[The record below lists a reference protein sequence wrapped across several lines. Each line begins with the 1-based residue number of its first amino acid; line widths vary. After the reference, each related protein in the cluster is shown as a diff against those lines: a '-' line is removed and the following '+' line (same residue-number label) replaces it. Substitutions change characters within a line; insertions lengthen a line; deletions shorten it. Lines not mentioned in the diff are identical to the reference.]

1 MGARF
6 NRQDVVLGALPVGTP
21 MPEDVIDEILA
32 SEGLPNE
39 PFDWDVLPPGTTGQ
53 VLTVNADGSLG
64 WAAGGGGGGGTGT
77 VTSVSFTGDGTVL
90 SSTPSTAVT
99 ASGTVTAALATQAK
113 NIVLA
118 GPVSGATSVAPTF
131 RALVSADMPSSGAGF
146 WHGDL
151 GVVHGRRHDLHRQ
164 CRHRGHDQRHA
175 TPPA

>member
-21 MPEDVIDEILA
+21 VPEDVIDEIVA

-53 VLTVNADGSLG
+53 VLTVNADTSIG
-64 WAAGGGGGGGTGT
+64 WATPTHGT
-77 VTSVSFTGDGTVL
+77 VTSVTFTGDGTVL

-131 RALVSADMPSSGAGF
+131 RALVNADMPSSGRRF

-151 GVVHGRRHDLHRQ
+151 GFLDGRWYDLHGQRRHT
-164 CRHRGHDQRHA
+164 GHH
-175 TPPA
+175 